1 MADRFYLARFR
12 NAQDFGVYEQAL
24 SEVKSGR
31 KQTHWMWYIFPQLR
45 GFGHSRNT
53 WFYGITG
60 ADEARAYLEDPILGP
75 RLREICQALMDLQE
89 SDPQAVFGWDWV
101 KLGSSMTLFDYV
113 APNDIF
119 GQVLNKFFSGSSD
132 PNTLAKLK

>member
-12 NAQDFGVYEQAL
+12 TAQDFGVYEQAL

-60 ADEARAYLEDPILGP
+60 ADEARAYLEDPILGS

-119 GQVLNKFFSGSSD
+119 GQVLNKFFSGSAD

>member
-113 APNDIF
+113 APNDLF

>member
-1 MADRFYLARFR
+1 MADRFDLARFR

>member
-1 MADRFYLARFR
+1 MADRFDLARFR

-119 GQVLNKFFSGSSD
+119 GQVLNKFFSGSTD

>member
-119 GQVLNKFFSGSSD
+119 GQVLNKFFSGSAD